1 MHYKCEW
8 QNAETKCEISK
19 KSALCCAAINFIFVV
34 QIVGILRFD
43 VGRLAIGGVVI
54 CQNFFAGKPTIILVN
69 ER

>member
-43 VGRLAIGGVVI
+43 VGRLAIGGLSFVKI
-54 CQNFFAGKPTIILVN
+54 SSRVN
-69 ER
+69 QQLFL